1 MNALRCFAFALAL
14 LGPGDRVGQAF
25 AGEAAARA
33 RTPALTLD
41 QVTVTGCSFPNFS
54 FEAMLQQA
62 HALGFAGVEIAV
74 FPEKETTYGETYPWV
89 VVDRL
94 TAAEKERLRA
104 LVRQFRRVSTHL
116 PYGPELRPLAADT
129 VVRENSRRELHRAI
143 DDSAFWG
150 AEIANIHVMSEPGL
164 AYADAKPA
172 LLSLYRELG
181 DHAARLGLRLAI
193 ETTRPYRMADY
204 LDLVAAIDHPQ
215 VGGSIDTGHMSFFR
229 PELGVEG
236 SARQTPAGIR
246 RYNDLIAEFVA
257 GLGPRLIHLH
267 IDDVRPVDWREH
279 FVPGTGIV
287 DWPRL
292 FVQLTQGHYRGILV
306 AEILYYDGAADSG
319 PDHKRVFTQRT
330 RDGAPEAGLRQMRAF
345 LQQTL
350 ADAPPTGPR

>member
-1 MNALRCFAFALAL
+1 MNAPRCLALAL
-14 LGPGDRVGQAF
+14 AFLGGSECVGQALPI
-25 AGEAAARA
+25 EAAAGA
-33 RTPALTLD
+33 RTHALALD

-104 LVRQFRRVSTHL
+104 LVRRFRRVSTHL
-116 PYGPELRPLAADT
+116 PYGPELRPLAADP
-129 VVRENSRRELHRAI
+129 VIREKSRRELHRAL
-143 DDSAFWG
+143 DDSGFWG
-150 AEIANIHVMSEPGL
+150 AEIANIHVLSEPGL

-172 LLSLYRELG
+172 LLALYRELG

-204 LDLVAAIDHPQ
+204 LDLVAAIDHPGI
-215 VGGSIDTGHMSFFR
+215 GGSIDTGHMSFFR

-236 SARQTPAGIR
+236 AARQTPAGIR
-246 RYNDLIAEFVA
+246 RYNDLIAEFVS
-257 GLGPRLIHLH
+257 GLGPRLIHVH

-292 FVQLTQGHYRGILV
+292 FAQLTRGHYRGILA

-330 RDGAPEAGLRQMRAF
+330 REGAPAAGLRQMRQF

-350 ADAPPTGPR
+350 ADVPASGPR